1 MPSGL
6 SQYEVGNVG
15 PGGTVL
21 QGEHLSIGFT
31 AAEVQQFVQAER
43 AGVVQ
48 QYTSQLIEL
57 AKQLG
62 TTQEA
67 VRSML
72 HIAGHDDIPADRVS
86 DTLIAIAT
94 QYRTLRQALTPQA
107 LTRSA
112 DDGGEIAELRRQAVS
127 ALDAGAFDDAT
138 RLLNDIRARK
148 QAVSEQRRR
157 RAEEARAD
165 WIAGLQSEA
174 ETCALLGRA
183 ALGQRD
189 VARAVAQFEEGLQ
202 VLAPVDP
209 AMRWSYARDAAAAL
223 YDFGDRAGHNDALAA
238 AIVIYRRAL
247 ADAPRERVRLD
258 WAMTQNNLGLALWTL
273 GERESGTARL
283 EEAVAAYRAALEERT
298 QERVPL
304 DWATTQN
311 NLTRC
316 LALLDERR
324 KT

>member
-6 SQYEVGNVG
+6 PEYKVGNVG
-15 PGGTVL
+15 PGATVL

-31 AAEVQQFVQAER
+31 AAQVQQLVQAER
-43 AGVVQ
+43 AGIVQ

-67 VRSML
+67 VRAML
-72 HIAGHDDIPADRVS
+72 HIAGHDDVPAERWS
-86 DTLIAIAT
+86 ETLIAIAT
-94 QYRTLRQALTPQA
+94 QYRTMRQA

-112 DDGGEIAELRRQAVS
+112 NDGGEIAELRRRAVS

-138 RLLNDIRARK
+138 RLLNGMRARES
-148 QAVSEQRRR
+148 AASEQRRR
-157 RAEEARAD
+157 RAQEARAD

-189 VARAVAQFEEGLQ
+189 VAGARARFKEGLR

-209 AMRWSYARDAAAAL
+209 TLRWSYASNAAAAL
-223 YDFGDRAGHNDALAA
+223 YDFGDHAGRNDVLSA
-238 AIVIYRRAL
+238 AIDIYRRAL
-247 ADAPRERVRLD
+247 ADAPRERVPLD
-258 WAMTQNNLGLALWTL
+258 WAMTQNNLGNALQTL
-273 GERESGTARL
+273 GGRESGTARL
-283 EEAVAAYRAALEERT
+283 EETPSRNTPASACRST
-298 QERVPL
+298 GP
-304 DWATTQN
+304 
-311 NLTRC
+311 
-316 LALLDERR
+316 
-324 KT
+324 